1 MRVWGV
7 WGVRGVRVGGGRGRE
22 EVEYEWWVEGRE
34 GEEREMG
41 AAGDW
46 SSCGGVVLDVGP

>member
-1 MRVWGV
+1 M
-7 WGVRGVRVGGGRGRE
+7 RVGGGRGRE

>member
-1 MRVWGV
+1 VGV
-7 WGVRGVRVGGGRGRE
+7 KGGRVGGGRGREE

-46 SSCGGVVLDVGP
+46 SSCGGVVFDVGP